1 MWLSRQHYDDL
12 RLEWAKNHE
21 EARVLAQQN
30 TAMQTTLDWM
40 RVQLNQAQA
49 ERSHFMHLY
58 SGVKVPAPEIERVSA
73 AQERVVDAQN
83 GLPNFDDIGDE
94 AAAQLGV
101 GWDEAGVIAYK

>member
-1 MWLSRQHYDDL
+1 MFISRKHYDDL

-58 SGVKVPAPEIERVSA
+58 SGVKMPAPEIERASA
-73 AQERVVDAQN
+73 SHERVSDALN
-83 GLPNFDDIGDE
+83 GLPNFEDVGDE
-94 AAAQLGV
+94 AARALGI
-101 GWDEAGVIAYK
+101 GWDESGVLTHK